1 MNEETHFKG
10 YRQRLKAK
18 EYQGTLDVQQT
29 VENGFNLH
37 FKNIAKADVD
47 TVLKTLSNSFNLCS
61 ILIQKSKRGDGG
73 TA

>member
-18 EYQGTLDVQQT
+18 EYQDTLK
-29 VENGFNLH
+29 VEQSVEKGFNLH
-37 FKNIAKADVD
+37 FKNIAKEDVD
-47 TVLKTLSNSFNLCS
+47 VVLNTLSNSFNICS